1 MTGGPRAVRPGPAVV
16 ARVPRRGAAPP
27 VVRPVARR
35 PDDPC
40 RAAALFWYSPGLF
53 PGGPARRRAPSP
65 ARPDTPSAG
74 IHRRHVGIQ
83 RSLGLA
89 RRHPGRRPGAGEGSP
104 SASGSAPSAIPAAP
118 PGRGRPES
126 AGGARRLDEHRL
138 RPRSRTRFGVPVR
151 PATACAGPPAATGTR
166 ACGTRHA
173 RPCRRRG
180 AEDLRLGGR
189 LPRSSHRRPHPAPP
203 HRGTPGRPHPHRAHR
218 AAARRGAARRGRG
231 EGIGSARRRTAPWR
245 RPT

>member
-16 ARVPRRGAAPP
+16 PRVPRRGAAPP

-83 RSLGLA
+83 RSLGRT

-126 AGGARRLDEHRL
+126 SGGARRLDGHRL
-138 RPRSRTRFGVPVR
+138 RPRSGTRFGVPFR
-151 PATACAGPPAATGTR
+151 PAAPRPGTPSAPGTR
-166 ACGTRHA
+166 ACGTRYA
-173 RPCRRRG
+173 RAYRRRSP
-180 AEDLRLGGR
+180 EDLRLGGR